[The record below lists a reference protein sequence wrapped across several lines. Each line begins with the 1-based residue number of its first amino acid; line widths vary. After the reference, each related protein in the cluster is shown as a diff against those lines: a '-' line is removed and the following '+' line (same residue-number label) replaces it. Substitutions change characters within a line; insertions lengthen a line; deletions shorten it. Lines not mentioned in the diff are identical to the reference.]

1 MSPEK
6 RREEVQVLDPKELSI
21 RINDKFF
28 NPEKCIDLRE
38 FVANHEWDVYEHLGF
53 SSKQP

>member
-6 RREEVQVLDPKELSI
+6 RKEEVQVLDPKELSI

-28 NPEKCIDLRE
+28 NPEKCIGLRD

-53 SSKQP
+53 NEK